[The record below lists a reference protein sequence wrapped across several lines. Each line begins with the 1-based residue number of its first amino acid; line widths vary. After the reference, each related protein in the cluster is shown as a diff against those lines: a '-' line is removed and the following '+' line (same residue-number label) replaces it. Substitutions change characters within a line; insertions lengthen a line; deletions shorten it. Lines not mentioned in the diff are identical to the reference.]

1 MGRRFEPV
9 WAHFYAIVRSVH
21 KLNLPNNFRVLFKQG
36 GSKLRILV
44 TGGAGYIGSVA
55 VALLMEK
62 SYQLTILD
70 DISTGHIENIPEGA
84 RFVRGSI
91 LDHDS
96 VLTALEDCTA
106 VLHFA
111 GKSLVGE
118 SAEKPDLY
126 QDVNVNG
133 SHNLLVQMR
142 IKNVKKLIFSSSA
155 ATYGEVD
162 VNPISE
168 ISKTNPTNPYGS
180 TKLQIEEL
188 ISKEAVKHGLSAV
201 SLRYFNV
208 AGALK
213 TKSGWLAERHDPET
227 HLIPN
232 ILKSSEENPVQVF
245 GTDWPTYDGT
255 CIRDY
260 VHVIDLAEAHLLAL
274 HSLVESGH
282 KVYNLGSGR
291 GYSVKEV
298 IAASDRATGKSTPFA
313 SAGRRSGDPAI
324 LIADIA
330 KVKRELGWEPIRGIQ
345 EMVSDAYRS
354 TEASS

>member
-1 MGRRFEPV
+1 M
-9 WAHFYAIVRSVH
+9 
-21 KLNLPNNFRVLFKQG
+21 
-36 GSKLRILV
+36 

-55 VALLMEK
+55 VALLIEK
-62 SYQLTILD
+62 GYQVTVFD
-70 DISTGHIENIPEGA
+70 DISTGHIESIPEGA
-84 RFVRGSI
+84 RFVRGSL
-91 LDHDS
+91 LDQDK
-96 VLTALEDCTA
+96 VLNALEDCTG

-118 SAEKPDLY
+118 STEKSDLY

-133 SHNLLVQMR
+133 SKNLLEQMR
-142 IKNVKKLIFSSSA
+142 NKKVKKLIFSSSA

-162 VNPISE
+162 MNPISE

-180 TKLQIEEL
+180 TKLQVEEL
-188 ISKEAVKHGLSAV
+188 ISKECVEHGLSAI

-213 TKSGWLAERHDPET
+213 TQSGWLAERHNPET

-232 ILKSSEENPVQVF
+232 ILKSSEENPVRVF
-245 GTDWPTYDGT
+245 GTDWPTHDGT

-260 VHVIDLAEAHLLAL
+260 VHVIDLVEAHLLAL
-274 HSLVESGH
+274 HSLGDPGH
-282 KVYNLGSGR
+282 KIYNLGSGT

-298 IAASDRATGKSTPFA
+298 IEASDKATGKSTPFV
-313 SAGRRSGDPAI
+313 GVERRSGDPAT

-330 KVKRELGWEPIRGIQ
+330 KVKKELGWEPTRGIE
-345 EMVSDAYRS
+345 EMVSDAYES
-354 TEASS
+354 YASEQEN

>member
-1 MGRRFEPV
+1 VGRRFEPV
-9 WAHFYAIVRSVH
+9 WAHLYAIVSTVDEQ
-21 KLNLPNNFRVLFKQG
+21 NLPNYFRIFQEG
-36 GSKLRILV
+36 GSKLRVLV

-55 VALLMEK
+55 VALLLEK
-62 SYQLTILD
+62 GYQVTVLD
-70 DISTGHIENIPEGA
+70 DISSGHIESIPEGVH
-84 RFVRGSI
+84 FVRGSL
-91 LDHDS
+91 LDQ
-96 VLTALEDCTA
+96 VKVQKALEECAA

-118 SAEKPDLY
+118 SVEKPELY

-133 SHNLLVQMR
+133 SSNLLAQMR
-142 IKNVKKLIFSSSA
+142 SVNVKKLIFSSSA

-162 VNPISE
+162 VNPITE

-260 VHVIDLAEAHLLAL
+260 VHVIDLVEAHLLAL
-274 HSLVESGH
+274 HSLAEPGH
-282 KVYNLGSGR
+282 KIYNLGSGR

-298 IAASDRATGKSTPFA
+298 IAASDKATGNSTPFV
-313 SAGRRSGDPAI
+313 SAERRSGDPVT

-330 KVKRELGWEPIRGIQ
+330 KVNRELGWEPIRGIQ

>member
-1 MGRRFEPV
+1 
-9 WAHFYAIVRSVH
+9 
-21 KLNLPNNFRVLFKQG
+21 
-36 GSKLRILV
+36 V

-55 VALLMEK
+55 VALLLGK
-62 SYQLTILD
+62 GYQVTVLD
-70 DISTGHIENIPEGA
+70 DISTGHIESIPQSA

-91 LDHDS
+91 LDQDK
-96 VLTALEDCTA
+96 VLDALENCTA

-133 SHNLLVQMR
+133 SNNLLVQMR
-142 IKNVKKLIFSSSA
+142 TKKVKKLIFSSSA
-155 ATYGEVD
+155 ATYGEVEI
-162 VNPISE
+162 NPISE

-180 TKLQIEEL
+180 TKLQVEEL
-188 ISKEAVKHGLSAV
+188 ISKECVENGLSAV

-213 TKSGWLAERHDPET
+213 TKSGWLTERHDPET

-232 ILKSSEENPVQVF
+232 ILRSSEENPVQVF
-245 GTDWPTYDGT
+245 GTDWPTHDGT

-260 VHVIDLAEAHLLAL
+260 VHVIDLAEAHLVAL
-274 HSLVESGH
+274 RALGEPGH
-282 KVYNLGSGR
+282 EIYNLGSGR

-298 IAASDRATGKSTPFA
+298 IAASDKATGKSTPFA
-313 SAGRRSGDPAI
+313 SVGRRSGDPAT
-324 LIADIA
+324 LIANTA
-330 KVKRELGWEPIRGIQ
+330 KVKRELGWEPIRGIE
-345 EMVSDAYRS
+345 EMVSDAYNS
-354 TEASS
+354 TKANS

>member
-1 MGRRFEPV
+1 
-9 WAHFYAIVRSVH
+9 
-21 KLNLPNNFRVLFKQG
+21 
-36 GSKLRILV
+36 LRILV

-55 VALLMEK
+55 VALLLGK
-62 SYQLTILD
+62 GYQVTVLD
-70 DISTGHIENIPEGA
+70 DISTGHIESIPQSA

-91 LDHDS
+91 LDQDK
-96 VLTALEDCTA
+96 VLDALENCTA

-133 SHNLLVQMR
+133 SNNLLVQMR
-142 IKNVKKLIFSSSA
+142 TKKVKKLIFSSSA
-155 ATYGEVD
+155 ATYGEVEI
-162 VNPISE
+162 NPISE

-180 TKLQIEEL
+180 TKLQVEEL
-188 ISKEAVKHGLSAV
+188 ISKECVENGLSAV

-213 TKSGWLAERHDPET
+213 TKSGWLTERHDPET

-232 ILKSSEENPVQVF
+232 ILRSSEENPVQVF
-245 GTDWPTYDGT
+245 GTDWPTHDGT

-260 VHVIDLAEAHLLAL
+260 VHVIDLAEAHLVAL
-274 HSLVESGH
+274 RALGEPGH
-282 KVYNLGSGR
+282 EIYNLGSGR

-298 IAASDRATGKSTPFA
+298 IAASDKATGKSTPFA
-313 SAGRRSGDPAI
+313 SVGRRSGDPAT
-324 LIADIA
+324 LIANTA
-330 KVKRELGWEPIRGIQ
+330 KVKRELGWEPIRGIE
-345 EMVSDAYRS
+345 EMVSDAYNS
-354 TEASS
+354 TKANS

>member
-9 WAHFYAIVRSVH
+9 WAHFYAIVRSVD
-21 KLNLPNNFRVLFKQG
+21 KPNLPNNFHVLFKQG

-62 SYQLTILD
+62 GYQVAVLD
-70 DISTGHIENIPEGA
+70 DISTGHIESIPEGA
-84 RFVRGSI
+84 RFVRGSVLDQDNI
-91 LDHDS
+91 LN
-96 VLTALEDCTA
+96 ALEGCTA

-133 SHNLLVQMR
+133 SKNLLVQMR
-142 IKNVKKLIFSSSA
+142 SKNVKKLIFSSSA

-162 VNPISE
+162 LNPISE
-168 ISKTNPTNPYGS
+168 NSKTSPTNPYGS
-180 TKLQIEEL
+180 TKLQVEEL
-188 ISKEAVKHGLSAV
+188 ISKECAEHGLSAV

-213 TKSGWLAERHDPET
+213 TQNGWLAEKHDPET

-232 ILKSSEENPVQVF
+232 ILKSSEENPVRVF

-260 VHVIDLAEAHLLAL
+260 VHVIDLVEAHVLAL
-274 HSLVESGH
+274 LSLVEPGH
-282 KVYNLGSGR
+282 KIYNLGSGR

-298 IAASDRATGKSTPFA
+298 IAASDKATGKSTPYV
-313 SAGRRSGDPAI
+313 SEVRRSGDPAI

-330 KVKRELGWEPIRGIQ
+330 KVKRELGWAPIRGIQ
-345 EMVSDAYRS
+345 EMVADAYRS
-354 TEASS
+354 TEAFF

>member
-1 MGRRFEPV
+1 M
-9 WAHFYAIVRSVH
+9 
-21 KLNLPNNFRVLFKQG
+21 
-36 GSKLRILV
+36 RILV

-55 VALLMEK
+55 VALLLGK
-62 SYQLTILD
+62 GYQVTVLD
-70 DISTGHIENIPEGA
+70 DISTGHIESIPQSA

-91 LDHDS
+91 LDQDK
-96 VLTALEDCTA
+96 VLDALENCTA

-133 SHNLLVQMR
+133 SNNLLVQMR
-142 IKNVKKLIFSSSA
+142 TKKVKKLIFSSSA
-155 ATYGEVD
+155 ATYGEVEI
-162 VNPISE
+162 NPISE

-180 TKLQIEEL
+180 TKLQVEEL
-188 ISKEAVKHGLSAV
+188 ISKECVENGLSAV

-213 TKSGWLAERHDPET
+213 TKSGWLTERHDPET

-232 ILKSSEENPVQVF
+232 ILRSSEENPVQVF
-245 GTDWPTYDGT
+245 GTDWPTHDGT

-260 VHVIDLAEAHLLAL
+260 VHVIDLAEAHLVAL
-274 HSLVESGH
+274 RALGEPGH
-282 KVYNLGSGR
+282 EIYNLGSGR

-298 IAASDRATGKSTPFA
+298 IAASDKATGKSTPFA
-313 SAGRRSGDPAI
+313 SVGRRSGDPAT
-324 LIADIA
+324 LIANTA
-330 KVKRELGWEPIRGIQ
+330 KVKRELGWEPIRGIE
-345 EMVSDAYRS
+345 EMVSDAYNS
-354 TEASS
+354 TKANS

>member
-1 MGRRFEPV
+1 
-9 WAHFYAIVRSVH
+9 
-21 KLNLPNNFRVLFKQG
+21 
-36 GSKLRILV
+36 V

-55 VALLMEK
+55 VALLLEK
-62 SYQLTILD
+62 SYQVTVLD
-70 DISTGHIENIPEGA
+70 DISTGHVESISEGV
-84 RFVRGSI
+84 RFVIGSL
-91 LDHDS
+91 LDQDK
-96 VLTALEDCTA
+96 VLTALEGCTA

-118 SAEKPDLY
+118 SVEKPDLY
-126 QDVNVNG
+126 QEVNVNG
-133 SHNLLVQMR
+133 SGNLLVQMR
-142 IKNVKKLIFSSSA
+142 NANVKKLIFSSSA

-260 VHVIDLAEAHLLAL
+260 VHVIDLVEAHLMAL
-274 HSLVESGH
+274 RALGDPGH
-282 KVYNLGSGR
+282 KIYNLGSGR

-298 IAASDRATGKSTPFA
+298 IAASDKATGKSTPFA
-313 SAGRRSGDPAI
+313 SVGRRSGDPAT
-324 LIADIA
+324 LIADTA
-330 KVKRELGWEPIRGIQ
+330 KVKRELGWEPIRGIE
-345 EMVSDAYRS
+345 EMVSDAYNS
-354 TEASS
+354 TKANS

>member
-1 MGRRFEPV
+1 
-9 WAHFYAIVRSVH
+9 
-21 KLNLPNNFRVLFKQG
+21 
-36 GSKLRILV
+36 V

-55 VALLMEK
+55 VALLLGK
-62 SYQLTILD
+62 GYQVTVLD
-70 DISTGHIENIPEGA
+70 DISTGHIESIPQSA

-91 LDHDS
+91 LDQDK
-96 VLTALEDCTA
+96 VLDALENCTA

-133 SHNLLVQMR
+133 SNNLLVQMR
-142 IKNVKKLIFSSSA
+142 TKKVKKLIFSSSA
-155 ATYGEVD
+155 ATYGEVEI
-162 VNPISE
+162 NPISE

-180 TKLQIEEL
+180 TKLQVEEL
-188 ISKEAVKHGLSAV
+188 ISKECVENGLSAV

-213 TKSGWLAERHDPET
+213 TKSGWLTERHDPET

-232 ILKSSEENPVQVF
+232 ILRSSEENPVQVF
-245 GTDWPTYDGT
+245 GTDWPTHDGT

-260 VHVIDLAEAHLLAL
+260 VHVIDLAEAHLVAL
-274 HSLVESGH
+274 RALGEPGH
-282 KVYNLGSGR
+282 EIYNLGSGR

-298 IAASDRATGKSTPFA
+298 IAASDKATGKSTPFA
-313 SAGRRSGDPAI
+313 SVGRRSGDPAT
-324 LIADIA
+324 LIADTA
-330 KVKRELGWEPIRGIQ
+330 KVKRELGWEPIRGIE
-345 EMVSDAYRS
+345 EMVSDAYNS
-354 TEASS
+354 TKANS